1 MVEDNYEQQSGEIYN
16 PDRKRG
22 TARLV
27 ALFNSNK
34 AY

>member
-1 MVEDNYEQQSGEIYN
+1 MVEDNHEQQSGEIYN
-16 PDRKRG
+16 SDRKRG

-27 ALFNSNK
+27 ALFNSNQ